1 MVSENKMEL
10 KNYQICPTCS
20 QNENNTIDNLK
31 PMKMIF
37 FSYLNKYKMKCEV
50 YGKVWDL
57 PKGFE
62 NDSMDCNGRK
72 MGSIFKSH
80 M

>member
-1 MVSENKMEL
+1 MEL

-31 PMKMIF
+31 PMKMVF

-50 YGKVWDL
+50 CGKVWNL
-57 PKGFE
+57 PEGFDG
-62 NDSMDCNGRK
+62 NNQS
-72 MGSIFKSH
+72 
-80 M
+80 